1 MAEFLTC
8 GLILC
13 LYFIV
18 LALIALTMR
27 KLFKIPNE
35 IFRKILHFILL
46 GSFLIFVYVYET
58 WWIGLITCGVF
69 VVLVYPILMF
79 FERFKSYSNMVT
91 ERKSG
96 ELKTSLI
103 FVFGMFSLVI
113 VVCLGWLNDKM
124 LALASIYSWGFGDA
138 LAALIG
144 TKFGKHK
151 IYKKKSLE
159 GTLAY
164 VIISFVIVLSIL
176 LIRGGMPWYSYLVC
190 SFITA
195 VVGSVVELYTP
206 NGLDTVSCPL
216 ASMVVLVLM
225 LLAFGGILI

>member
-58 WWIGLITCGVF
+58 WWTGLITCGVF

>member
-1 MAEFLTC
+1 M
-8 GLILC
+8 
-13 LYFIV
+13 
-18 LALIALTMR
+18 
-27 KLFKIPNE
+27 
-35 IFRKILHFILL
+35 
-46 GSFLIFVYVYET
+46 
-58 WWIGLITCGVF
+58 
-69 VVLVYPILMF
+69 
-79 FERFKSYSNMVT
+79 
-91 ERKSG
+91 
-96 ELKTSLI
+96 
-103 FVFGMFSLVI
+103 I

-164 VIISFVIVLSIL
+164 VIISFIIVLSIL

-216 ASMVVLVLM
+216 ASMVVLILM
-225 LLAFGGILI
+225 LLAFGGVII